1 MQILD
6 SKYKILEGKVLN
18 MEKHLDNKCDKQ
30 KCKKIFHKM
39 NKIETKFMNKFLMLM
54 REVTEI
60 DESKCSTAKCQEIE
74 AKMTNISSQVEA
86 VTGDTTI
93 VTSVPGVTPQSIA
106 EIHTIIG
113 ELKEDKCSK
122 SSCEKMES
130 DIEILNTDNTAIQDD
145 LKNIENHIEDL
156 DNTKCS
162 KSNCEKIASDITAL
176 QGDID
181 RIEEEKCDGRLCEEI
196 AESIGGLCDRQ
207 ECENTAIGLSNLG
220 EVVASLYTT
229 QEEMLQEL
237 VNSKLALENVTSCMR
252 EPSLPVCT
260 VEYGTA
266 GLTAQ
271 LQGVTSCLSDP
282 SSSSCSTTFPQSS
295 SLPAVLSSKCS
306 SSVCSS
312 LESCFTQPGGDQCRD
327 SYGSDVAPLGL
338 VSLIPNIQTWIEV
351 LRDPP
356 KLQCSK
362 TTNTLPG
369 KSPTEGP
376 EIWLV
381 SFDECQDFQSDGGEG
396 AIKPL
401 FDNSFFEVN
410 TSGEFFVSL
419 TYLPVVI
426 GGKPLRV
433 SGSQCCC
440 LTNCPD
446 GRFPSWWTAGPEE
459 SPWCLASPP
468 QPGTS
473 LDSRPPRWTS
483 QPPAPS
489 PPSSPSARG
498 RELRSGWTSLAM
510 AMPATSHPPRKL
522 LGHS

>member
-1 MQILD
+1 M
-6 SKYKILEGKVLN
+6 N

-60 DESKCSTAKCQEIE
+60 DDFKCSTAKCQEIE

-207 ECENTAIGLSNLG
+207 DCENTAIGLSNLG
-220 EVVASLYTT
+220 EVVDSLYTT

-237 VNSKLALENVTSCMR
+237 VNSKITLGNVTSCMR

-327 SYGSDVAPLGL
+327 SYGSEVAPLGL

-433 SGSQCCC
+433 SGSQCC
-440 LTNCPD
+440 
-446 GRFPSWWTAGPEE
+446 R
-459 SPWCLASPP
+459 
-468 QPGTS
+468 
-473 LDSRPPRWTS
+473 
-483 QPPAPS
+483 
-489 PPSSPSARG
+489 
-498 RELRSGWTSLAM
+498 
-510 AMPATSHPPRKL
+510 
-522 LGHS
+522 